1 MTQKKIKLTAIRT
14 IKIYV
19 GEIHK
24 IINANVTKYRFK
36 TEVQYQMLKNNNL
49 KLSFMNSMAINFEPF
64 LGPDVPKIKLAFSYY
79 TYFINY
85 FLSVPWFLPF
95 LPEDFKVLFF
105 RIYYRFVGLIFFQ
118 DRELYAN

>member
-1 MTQKKIKLTAIRT
+1 M
-14 IKIYV
+14 YV

-36 TEVQYQMLKNNNL
+36 IEVQYQMLKNNNL

-85 FLSVPWFLPF
+85 F
-95 LPEDFKVLFF
+95 
-105 RIYYRFVGLIFFQ
+105 
-118 DRELYAN
+118 